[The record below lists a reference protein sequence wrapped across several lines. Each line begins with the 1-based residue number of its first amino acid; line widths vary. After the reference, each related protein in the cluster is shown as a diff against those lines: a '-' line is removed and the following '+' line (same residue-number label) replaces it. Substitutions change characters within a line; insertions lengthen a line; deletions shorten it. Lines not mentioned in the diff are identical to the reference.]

1 MKPTGITPVLLKGSV
16 PDAAPL
22 PETPLKQ
29 EHEPRRP
36 SAQLRDLPSRK
47 KASQAVGSE
56 EPRSPVSRTRIVD
69 AAQREFVAAQIYK
82 AQVMYHATTSHS
94 KESIQKGGFSAH
106 RKSGGATA
114 ELMGQV
120 AMSEQ
125 FNQNAKTH
133 HYAFTDV
140 ENAKVNELENK
151 SSHDSQTLAALQQ
164 KPPAQLTDADKGQL
178 TALTS
183 QHQSGTQALQAIS
196 DQYQDQFNAAQT
208 KIQSDFTDQVKAAI
222 AAVAKEKNLA
232 VVFDANVAIYTSN
245 DITDDVLKRLNK

>member
-1 MKPTGITPVLLKGSV
+1 MQYKSFKGARWVKIAVASVAAAACMASAPHAAKADTMGSV
-16 PDAAPL
+16 DVAKLQSGYVKLQDMQNKVKAIGDDL
-22 PETPLKQ
+22 N
-29 EHEPRRP
+29 RRFKIQ
-36 SAQLRDLPSRK
+36 SGYDMLTLDEQQQLEAL
-47 KASQAVGSE
+47 
-56 EPRSPVSRTRIVD
+56 
-69 AAQREFVAAQIYK
+69 
-82 AQVMYHATTSHS
+82 
-94 KESIQKGGFSAH
+94 
-106 RKSGGATA
+106 
-114 ELMGQV
+114 L
-120 AMSEQ
+120 
-125 FNQNAKTH
+125 AKPNR
-133 HYAFTDV
+133 TDV